1 MVSESTLHALIAV
14 RLFSC
19 GTGEEFKQCKQ
30 SLVLYAGSA
39 LGGAVVGFEAEN
51 KMRLVRT
58 KCKVSK
64 GTRVP
69 ESRGGRWPLTSLGG
83 GGGGSSGRARC
94 TLVPFTPAKLQLTLE
109 AADPPCIFLLLKCH

>member
-1 MVSESTLHALIAV
+1 M

-19 GTGEEFKQCKQ
+19 RTGKEFKPCKQ

-51 KMRLVRT
+51 KMRLVKT

-69 ESRGGRWPLTSLGG
+69 KSRGGRWPQEGWAWAVEEGEARVGLGTPLCFSL
-83 GGGGSSGRARC
+83 
-94 TLVPFTPAKLQLTLE
+94 LQKLQLALE